1 MALQTIHKS
10 RRTQQRHR
18 KQIGHSRPV
27 GRPRA
32 ALDSTLMDMYVKV
45 TRRELTM
52 QEAADMVGC
61 TIRTLQRHFKSIRQ
75 RPYDY
80 HTQRET
86 ETRAQ

>member
-18 KQIGHSRPV
+18 KQIGQTRPV
-27 GRPRA
+27 GRPRV

-52 QEAADMVGC
+52 QEAADMIGC
-61 TIRTLQRHFKSIRQ
+61 TVRTLQRHFKNIRQ

-80 HTQRET
+80 SAKRET
-86 ETRAQ
+86 EARTE